1 MNALDNA
8 FGFEEKFWYP
18 RNMAHIYPSPDNID
32 SDRIRNNLI
41 VKHSGEIIGCI
52 GIFPFEIETVIDNK
66 RLVLSAGGVGS
77 VFTAE
82 KYRNQGIMSYMLTQA
97 IGKMKEDGYDI
108 SWLAGDRHRYRDY
121 G

>member
-1 MNALDNA
+1 
-8 FGFEEKFWYP
+8 
-18 RNMAHIYPSPDNID
+18 MAHIYPSPDNID